1 MNVTDSVI
9 REHSNGIARVPGSE
23 RQCHTATLR
32 GDRLRLIST
41 GPQGIVVFYA
51 PRTFVLEFWGH
62 TVVPRTS
69 KAASV
74 TVVPSMVL
82 VRCEPTVRLAVDLV
96 AVTPAMSPIVRSI
109 WQDLAGTDRTVPG

>member
-1 MNVTDSVI
+1 M
-9 REHSNGIARVPGSE
+9 
-23 RQCHTATLR
+23 
-32 GDRLRLIST
+32 
-41 GPQGIVVFYA
+41 
-51 PRTFVLEFWGH
+51 LEFWGH

-96 AVTPAMSPIVRSI
+96 AVTPECPQLFGAFGRIWRELIDNCPRLSFIALPVYRSWQSITLAAASQQYISVR
-109 WQDLAGTDRTVPG
+109 